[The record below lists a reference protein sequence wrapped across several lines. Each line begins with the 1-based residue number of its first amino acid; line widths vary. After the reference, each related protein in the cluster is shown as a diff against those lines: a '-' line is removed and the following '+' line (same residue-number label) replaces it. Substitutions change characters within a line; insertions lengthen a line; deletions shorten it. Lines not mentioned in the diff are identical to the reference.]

1 MNISVWLDAAKRC
14 QRATLL
20 VRVPTYVTA
29 QLAELHF
36 SSNLA
41 TYHNLLFSTQKSW
54 LFHSNVKDFVHGDRK
69 LQTCF
74 FTLRAENSYWKEND
88 KAAKYIRS
96 TQANTKVWNEK
107 HHWWQLQLSRMS
119 SWPDVMSL
127 VSSGIDTS
135 CDSWTFGVRWHHLY
149 DEDQDQLVR
158 IKKWRLVSS
167 RWCTTTIVHGI
178 LSWTFLGLAG
188 LVGWVGDLEWQ
199 LETVAMLRWDLWE
212 GRYHGGHLLL
222 CDTDSQAQHHWPGYW
237 PTSNKKVVNSGF
249 NCSAVCIASGGD
261 YRPAVDYQRLQL
273 QSTTMNSFR
282 PSTNPCNL
290 IPLLDSGVAFAF

>member
-1 MNISVWLDAAKRC
+1 MRSIIDDSCSWAGC
-14 QRATLL
+14 QVDQMWCHWSAPASTPHVTVGLL
-20 VRVPTYVTA
+20 VSGGTICMTR
-29 QLAELHF
+29 
-36 SSNLA
+36 
-41 TYHNLLFSTQKSW
+41 
-54 LFHSNVKDFVHGDRK
+54 
-69 LQTCF
+69 
-74 FTLRAENSYWKEND
+74 
-88 KAAKYIRS
+88 IR
-96 TQANTKVWNEK
+96 
-107 HHWWQLQLSRMS
+107 
-119 SWPDVMSL
+119 
-127 VSSGIDTS
+127 
-135 CDSWTFGVRWHHLY
+135 
-149 DEDQDQLVR
+149 R

-237 PTSNKKVVNSGF
+237 PTSNNKVVNSGF

-282 PSTNPCNL
+282 PSTNLLHGLPCNL